1 MYLSILVK
9 GGQEKSS
16 GSSLKLGAK
25 NPKSAEDEWGGDFGN
40 EFVSTEDSGL
50 PMAGEYNWDTTGE
63 TDQSD
68 FFSSAMGLPKVRV
81 CFVDHEILYA
91 VHFFSNAGERITT
104 FCTENLFCCEKVD
117 YKGNFFFKIYMEI
130 VKFCSRKGISF
141 SSFNRK
147 VFNKFSSKK
156 LLTREIL
163 LNK

>member
-91 VHFFSNAGERITT
+91 VHFF
-104 FCTENLFCCEKVD
+104 
-117 YKGNFFFKIYMEI
+117 FK
-130 VKFCSRKGISF
+130 CW
-141 SSFNRK
+141 
-147 VFNKFSSKK
+147 
-156 LLTREIL
+156 
-163 LNK
+163 